1 MNAERF
7 ETLADAY
14 GGDIAHW
21 PAAEQDEARAW
32 SAAHPDAADILVQAD
47 ALDALL
53 STADRFKPGL
63 EFQQRVVASFPRRPA
78 LVSRPR
84 TWVSGAALA
93 AACAAGVII
102 GVNFSD
108 RLLSDP
114 ATESAVQTATAFDGT
129 SYFATESAG

>member
-14 GGDIAHW
+14 GGDIARW
-21 PAAEQDEARAW
+21 PQAEQAAGLAW
-32 SAAHPDAADILVQAD
+32 REAHPESHALLAEAGD
-47 ALDALL
+47 LDALL
-53 STADRFKPGL
+53 GAAPAFKPDL
-63 EFQQRVVASFPRRPA
+63 ILRQRIVASFPQRPA
-78 LVSRPR
+78 LARPR
-84 TWVSGAALA
+84 AWLSGAALA
-93 AACAAGVII
+93 AACAAGVMI

-114 ATESAVQTATAFDGT
+114 TAETAVQTATAFDGS